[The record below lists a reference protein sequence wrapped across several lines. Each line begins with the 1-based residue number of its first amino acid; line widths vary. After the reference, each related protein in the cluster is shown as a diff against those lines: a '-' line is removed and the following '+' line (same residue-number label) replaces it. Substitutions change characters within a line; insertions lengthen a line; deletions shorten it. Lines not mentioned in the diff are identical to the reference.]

1 MKNKSREI
9 VKREIYY
16 KKKEEGGSHEQKDKE
31 GGIIGVK
38 R

>member
-16 KKKEEGGSHEQKDKE
+16 KKKEEGGIIGVKDKE

-38 R
+38 A